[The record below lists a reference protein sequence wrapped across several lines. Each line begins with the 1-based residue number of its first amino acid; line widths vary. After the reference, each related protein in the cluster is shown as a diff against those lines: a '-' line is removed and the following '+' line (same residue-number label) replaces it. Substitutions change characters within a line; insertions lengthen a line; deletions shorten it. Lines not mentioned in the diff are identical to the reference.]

1 MAAPVVV
8 PVVVIGSGVAG
19 LSAALA
25 LAPLPVVLVTKTG
38 ALASGSTPWAQGGIA
53 AALGAGDSPEMH
65 LADTIAAGAGLTDPV
80 VTSLLTRQGAAAVR
94 DLIDRGLPFDR
105 DGTGAPLLGR
115 EAAHSVDRIIHAQ
128 GDRTGRVVADWL
140 AAAAQQASHITVLTD
155 TLATDLVEADGR
167 IAGVQVHGP
176 QGWQVLPARAVVL
189 ASGGWGMVW
198 RDTTN
203 PAENTGDGLV
213 MAARAGAMLADLEF
227 MQFHPTAL
235 AVSDGSGARLPLL
248 TEALRGA
255 GAVLLDAAGRA
266 FMAAEHPLADL
277 APRDVVARAVGQ
289 RIAAGEVVRL
299 DLRPALKAKGVAG
312 FPQVMEVCA
321 AAGLDPLTDPV
332 PITPA
337 AHYAM
342 GGVVTDPRGRTS
354 RSGLWACGEV
364 ACTGVHGANR
374 LASNSLLEGLV
385 FARQVAADIR
395 ATLSRPQA
403 VTDTDLYA
411 PVPVLTRPDAAA
423 VQAVRDA
430 MSRQVGLV
438 RDADGL
444 TATAAAIA
452 AVTVQPLPEHAN
464 AGEIRQAVEARN
476 LLTIAGLVTDA
487 ALRRRESRGAH
498 WRRDYPEANPA
509 LARRLT
515 QRLEEDGQ
523 STTVSAALSVVA
535 T

>member
-1 MAAPVVV
+1 MSA

-65 LADTIAAGAGLTDPV
+65 LADTVAAGAGLTDPV
-80 VTSLLTRQGAAAVR
+80 VTSLLTRQGAVAVR

-140 AAAAQQASHITVLTD
+140 AAAVQAADHISVMTD
-155 TLATDLVEADGR
+155 TLAVDLVEADGR
-167 IAGVQVHGP
+167 IVGVQVHGP
-176 QGWQVLPARAVVL
+176 AGWQVLAARAVVL

-235 AVSDGSGARLPLL
+235 AVSDSSGARLPLL

-255 GAVLLDAAGRA
+255 GAVLLDASGAA

-299 DLRPALKAKGVAG
+299 DLRPALKAKGVSG
-312 FPQVMEVCA
+312 FPQVMDVCA
-321 AAGLDPLTDPV
+321 AAGLDPLLDPV
-332 PITPA
+332 PVTPA

-354 RSGLWACGEV
+354 RPGLWACGEV

-385 FARQVAADIR
+385 FARQVAADLR
-395 ATLSRPQA
+395 ATLSRPQVVTA
-403 VTDTDLYA
+403 VDLST
-411 PVPVLTRPDAAA
+411 PVPVLSRLEAGP
-423 VQAVRDA
+423 VQAVRA
-430 MSRQVGLV
+430 GMSQQVGLV
-438 RDADGL
+438 RDAAGL
-444 TATAAAIA
+444 SAVAAQIA
-452 AVTVQPLPEHAN
+452 AVPSQPLPTD
-464 AGEIRQAVEARN
+464 AGQAEIRQAVEARN

-498 WRRDYPEANPA
+498 WRRDYPEVNPA
-509 LARRLT
+509 LARRMT
-515 QRLEEDGQ
+515 QRLGEDGQ
-523 STTVSAALSVVA
+523 SAALAVVA